1 MVLKVAH
8 YVQHK
13 GRQIL
18 TCVSVLLLQDWYEK
32 GPPPIFWMSAFFFV
46 QSFLTAGLQ
55 NYARKH
61 GIPIDMVEYDYETLG
76 MDHKMY
82 NRAPEEGVYVHG
94 LYLEG
99 CRWDPL
105 EKQLAE
111 SLPKVLFCPHTGVLT
126 SWTDR
131 PHDLTSVSAA
141 HKTDRHLP
149 PKHQI
154 MLVSLC
160 ICHESF

>member
-1 MVLKVAH
+1 M
-8 YVQHK
+8 
-13 GRQIL
+13 
-18 TCVSVLLLQDWYEK
+18 
-32 GPPPIFWMSAFFFV
+32 

-82 NRAPEEGVYVHG
+82 NRAPEQGVYVHG

-111 SLPKVLFCPHTGVLT
+111 SLPKVLFSPAPCLWLRPKRVDKLGQFPHYSCPLYRTVERKGVLATTGHSTNFVMFVKLPT
-126 SWTDR
+126 SQPASHWTMR
-131 PHDLTSVSAA
+131 GVAMLTSLS
-141 HKTDRHLP
+141 D
-149 PKHQI
+149 
-154 MLVSLC
+154 
-160 ICHESF
+160 

>member
-1 MVLKVAH
+1 ML
-8 YVQHK
+8 
-13 GRQIL
+13 
-18 TCVSVLLLQDWYEK
+18 VSLLQDWYEK
-32 GPPPIFWMSAFFFV
+32 GPPAIFWLSAFFFV

-82 NRAPEEGVYVHG
+82 NRCPEEGVYIHG

-105 EKQLAE
+105 QKQLAE
-111 SLPKVLFCPHTGVLT
+111 SLPKVCHSTHSSILQHALSGVNMYAVL
-126 SWTDR
+126 
-131 PHDLTSVSAA
+131 HVSCW
-141 HKTDRHLP
+141 H
-149 PKHQI
+149 
-154 MLVSLC
+154 
-160 ICHESF
+160 

>member
-1 MVLKVAH
+1 VLV
-8 YVQHK
+8 
-13 GRQIL
+13 
-18 TCVSVLLLQDWYEK
+18 QDWYEK
-32 GPPPIFWMSAFFFV
+32 GPPPIFWLSAFFFV

-82 NRAPEEGVYVHG
+82 NRCPEEGVYVHG

-99 CRWDPL
+99 CRWDPV

-111 SLPKVLFCPHTGVLT
+111 SLPKVYHMHVTCMTYKTATWHVASLLLAICGLA
-126 SWTDR
+126 
-131 PHDLTSVSAA
+131 VSDQRA
-141 HKTDRHLP
+141 L
-149 PKHQI
+149 
-154 MLVSLC
+154 LC
-160 ICHESF
+160 

>member
-1 MVLKVAH
+1 
-8 YVQHK
+8 
-13 GRQIL
+13 
-18 TCVSVLLLQDWYEK
+18 
-32 GPPPIFWMSAFFFV
+32 MSAFFFV

-61 GIPIDMVEYDYETLG
+61 SIPIDMVEYDYETLG

-111 SLPKVLFCPHTGVLT
+111 SLPKVGSCHSIFLSCRAHAHP
-126 SWTDR
+126 
-131 PHDLTSVSAA
+131 AA
-141 HKTDRHLP
+141 SEDF
-149 PKHQI
+149 Q
-154 MLVSLC
+154 
-160 ICHESF
+160 CHV